1 MGKIAI
7 VRVRGLF
14 GIKPSIA
21 YALTSLRLHKVNH
34 CAVYE
39 DSPSLQGMLRTCK
52 DYVCFGEVKG
62 ETLSHLASKR
72 GNLLDKRREL
82 ESTAQNVKSDA
93 KPSNGAGGNTSA
105 PGKKSGNMLF
115 ALHAPRGGW
124 NGTIKRRFPKGA
136 AGLRNDMDS
145 LLVLMG

>member
-62 ETLSHLASKR
+62 ETLSELEKKR
-72 GNLLDKRREL
+72 GNLLEKRNEMKK
-82 ESTAQNVKSDA
+82 TDAQKAKTNATPEPVK
-93 KPSNGAGGNTSA
+93 AGVQ
-105 PGKKSGNMLF
+105 KKASGMLF

-124 NGTIKRRFPKGA
+124 NGTIKIRFPKGA
-136 AGLRNDMDS
+136 AGLRDDMDS
-145 LLVLMG
+145 LLALMG